1 MFDNFM
7 PRPHWTVIIA
17 APALALMAPVM
28 APTTAAACGGTFCDG
43 GQSGMPVDQTGET
56 IVFAQGGGFVEAH
69 VQINY
74 DGGDATQFSWI
85 VPVPAVP
92 EIDVGSFDFITEL
105 RDATVP
111 SYGIVSG
118 TNECIGDTNGT
129 GLSGGFISE
138 PDGGSASDPT
148 PEVLEQ
154 STAGAFEYVV
164 LQGGTSATM
173 MQWLDDNGYA
183 QSPIA
188 PAIFDAYI
196 DEGSVFVAFRLRH
209 LAGIEDLHPVVIRY
223 EGTEPCIPIR
233 LTAVAARE
241 DMDIRAVFLG
251 EERVLPTNYRH
262 VRINQLQLDWL
273 QRAPNYAEAVSRA
286 LDEAGGRAFITEYAG
301 DSDVVD
307 PTPLDSTPFDATAF
321 EDVDPLSV
329 VGVLESQGLVVC
341 TDTCA
346 YRHELVPL
354 LLREFFPTPE
364 GVDPNVVYA
373 CLSCYEDLVDVSGWD
388 EDAFIARY
396 REYISDP
403 MDHATDL
410 LTTWPYLTRLY
421 TRMSP
426 SEMAFDPMFAE
437 VPGLSVVPN
446 IWGAQ
451 RNTDA
456 CCDDTVVLPDG
467 ASVRLDALGSWPS
480 WSKDMPYAAVIQ
492 QYQPDAPPASEV
504 DNLRTINGELA
515 AYNASVFAEA
525 ECGGS
530 STGTDDGTGG
540 GPETSGADSTTGSP
554 GVGDGANGGSTTGG
568 SPGGLDD
575 DGGCRTSGHDPSWL
589 ALLLGLGL
597 GALRRYRR

>member
-1 MFDNFM
+1 
-7 PRPHWTVIIA
+7 
-17 APALALMAPVM
+17 
-28 APTTAAACGGTFCDG
+28 
-43 GQSGMPVDQTGET
+43 MPVDQTGET

-92 EIDVGSFDFITEL
+92 EIDVGSFDFITTL
-105 RDATVP
+105 RDSTVP
-111 SYGIVSG
+111 SYGITTG
-118 TNECIGDTNGT
+118 TNECVGDTNDT
-129 GLSGGFISE
+129 GISSGFITD
-138 PDGGSASDPT
+138 PDGGGVGDPN

-154 STAGAFEYVV
+154 ATAGAFEYVI
-164 LQGGTSATM
+164 LQGGTSETM

-209 LAGIEDLHPVVIRY
+209 LAGVEDLHPVVIRY

-233 LTAVAARE
+233 LTAVAAAE
-241 DMDIRAVFLG
+241 DMDIRALFLG

-262 VRINQLQLDWL
+262 VRLNQLQLDWL
-273 QRAPNYAEAVSRA
+273 QRAPNYGDVVSRA

-301 DSDVVD
+301 DTDIVD
-307 PTPLDSTPFDATAF
+307 PTPIDSSTFNASAF
-321 EDVDPLSV
+321 EGADPLTV
-329 VGVLESQGLVVC
+329 VSILEDQGLVAC
-341 TDTCA
+341 TDSCA

-373 CLSCYEDLVDVSGWD
+373 CLSCYEDLVDTSGWD
-388 EDAFIARY
+388 EAAFIARY

-403 MDHATDL
+403 LEHAEDL

-446 IWGAQ
+446 TWGAQ

-456 CCDDTVVLPDG
+456 CCEDVVVLPDG
-467 ASVRLDALGSWPS
+467 ASVRLGEVGSWPA

-492 QYQPDAPPASEV
+492 QYQPDAPPANEV
-504 DNLRTINGELA
+504 DNLAVINGELA
-515 AYNASVFAEA
+515 AYNANLYTEA
-525 ECGGS
+525 GCGGS
-530 STGTDDGTGG
+530 STGSPGGTGDD
-540 GPETSGADSTTGSP
+540 PETSGGGVTSGPDSTSGTPGSD
-554 GVGDGANGGSTTGG
+554 GDDTTSGGGSSGG
-568 SPGGLDD
+568 AAGGLDD
-575 DGGCRTSGHDPSWL
+575 DGGCNTSGHDPSWL
-589 ALLLGLGL
+589 ALVFGLGL
-597 GALRRYRR
+597 GAIRRRRG